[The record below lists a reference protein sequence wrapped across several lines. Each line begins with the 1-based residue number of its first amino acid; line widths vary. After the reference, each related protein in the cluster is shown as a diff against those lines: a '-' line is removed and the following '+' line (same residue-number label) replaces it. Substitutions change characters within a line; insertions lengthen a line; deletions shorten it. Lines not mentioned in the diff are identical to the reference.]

1 MYPKSWTKKPEFG
14 VHIKIFKCFYAVVRS
29 CKTIRLMYQMFDPDE
44 IYGMLK
50 FNNTTPYTT
59 TKGMLHIEKAAGIA
73 PHRRNLMCRS
83 DRC

>member
-50 FNNTTPYTT
+50 FNNTTP
-59 TKGMLHIEKAAGIA
+59 
-73 PHRRNLMCRS
+73 
-83 DRC
+83 